1 MPAASLCPVHNFL
14 DHVSGS
20 HKCFFLL
27 FQVILNGVTQALR
40 PCHGCSLDHVVVA
53 YVVWW
58 AAGSSSFEWR
68 FSTKMAWRSNKKWL
82 TNAKKVLI
90 YIYTQNNK
98 KVCSQL
104 LVVWPVRP
112 MIHMQFTLYT
122 VVYVYSYIC
131 LKSYMPEHVYNFNFD
146 FGNREGHR
154 QTHKCWMC
162 KMKKPWSTYNLS
174 YYQNM

>member
-58 AAGSSSFEWR
+58 AAGSSSFEWN

-90 YIYTQNNK
+90 YIYIPRTIKRCAPNYLLCGQCGLWSI
-98 KVCSQL
+98 CSSL
-104 LVVWPVRP
+104 CIPSFMFILTYVWNRTCRSMYTILILILVTGKAIDKHINVGCAKW
-112 MIHMQFTLYT
+112 
-122 VVYVYSYIC
+122 
-131 LKSYMPEHVYNFNFD
+131 K
-146 FGNREGHR
+146 
-154 QTHKCWMC
+154 
-162 KMKKPWSTYNLS
+162 NLDRHIT
-174 YYQNM
+174 